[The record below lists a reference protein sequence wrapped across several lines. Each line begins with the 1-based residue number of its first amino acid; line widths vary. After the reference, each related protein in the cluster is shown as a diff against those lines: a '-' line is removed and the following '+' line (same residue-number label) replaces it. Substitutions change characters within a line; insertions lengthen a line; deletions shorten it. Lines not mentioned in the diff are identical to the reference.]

1 MALRK
6 QRRPF
11 LATLWAAVP
20 AILLSIAA
28 TYALSR
34 LGALNGL
41 ERLALDAEMAPTPR
55 QEVPISIV
63 DINDS
68 DYNNIFS
75 GTSPLNPDK
84 LHSLI
89 SAVAKSKPAVIG
101 IDIDTSDRQFRTFK
115 PESNWPTVIWERDI
129 ASLPAGNDAELE
141 PLDVLGAQDPKRDE
155 MSGIPVL
162 LDDPEDKETR
172 FYTRCVETK
181 AGLQRTFVSAVV
193 EAYRSARQKKEDM
206 PISSC
211 PPSIPD
217 PTGHLFIFYSLK
229 QKSLDYRYA
238 SQVLG
243 RAEETRNA
251 ADQQIPSLADHIVI
265 IGGSYRD
272 SDRHYTPIGRLP
284 GEVVLANAI
293 QTELDNVGVKA
304 YPQWALFVIEF
315 IASALFVW
323 FLQFFSF
330 TLRGMLLWGLLA
342 TIVVSVLFS
351 FLSFHTM
358 SRFVSFAPTLAAV
371 LVFEIYDHLR
381 QHAFLHASHSGEH
394 SQRPGQGPNEHG

>member
-193 EAYRSARQKKEDM
+193 EAYRSARQKKKTCRSLRALQVFQI
-206 PISSC
+206 PRAICLSSIL
-211 PPSIPD
+211 SNKNRWI
-217 PTGHLFIFYSLK
+217 TGTHRKFLAAQKKHGTPRTS
-229 QKSLDYRYA
+229 KSL
-238 SQVLG
+238 
-243 RAEETRNA
+243 
-251 ADQQIPSLADHIVI
+251 
-265 IGGSYRD
+265 
-272 SDRHYTPIGRLP
+272 RLP
-284 GEVVLANAI
+284 IIL
-293 QTELDNVGVKA
+293 
-304 YPQWALFVIEF
+304 
-315 IASALFVW
+315 
-323 FLQFFSF
+323 
-330 TLRGMLLWGLLA
+330 
-342 TIVVSVLFS
+342 
-351 FLSFHTM
+351 
-358 SRFVSFAPTLAAV
+358 
-371 LVFEIYDHLR
+371 
-381 QHAFLHASHSGEH
+381 
-394 SQRPGQGPNEHG
+394 